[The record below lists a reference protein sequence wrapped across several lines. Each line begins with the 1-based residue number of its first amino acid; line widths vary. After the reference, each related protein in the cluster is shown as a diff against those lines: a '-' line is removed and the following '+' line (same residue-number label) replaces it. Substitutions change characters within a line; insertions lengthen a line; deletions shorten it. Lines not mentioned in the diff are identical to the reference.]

1 MTPKKVGDLTVN
13 DGKGLLDNDGLC
25 DSLILD
31 LNNLIKLIL
40 NGQYIQFSATVTG
53 MVQKL
58 VNLKKGIKDDLDAMK
73 EKVEE
78 LKRMNDS
85 LVEQMTGLPVDKD
98 GDENGEN

>member
-13 DGKGLLDNDGLC
+13 DGKGLLDNDGIC

-53 MVQKL
+53 MAQKL

>member
-1 MTPKKVGDLTVN
+1 MTPKTIGDLTVN

-25 DSLILD
+25 DSLIID

-58 VNLKKGIKDDLDAMK
+58 VNLKKGIKDDLDSMK